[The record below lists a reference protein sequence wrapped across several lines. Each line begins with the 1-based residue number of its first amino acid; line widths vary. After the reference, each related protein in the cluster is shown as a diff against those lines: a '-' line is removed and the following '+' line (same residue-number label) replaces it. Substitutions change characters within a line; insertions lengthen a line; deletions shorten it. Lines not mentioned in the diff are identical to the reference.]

1 MRLAKFDPMAGTW
14 PPPYLA
20 ADERKC
26 MDYKEVKAR
35 GQAILD
41 ANKKSVLI
49 SCAVNNDWAAKANDL
64 GVTVS
69 QLKRFLRNHWDYDKY
84 KKRLAAYRAQA
95 ELSRARR
102 MKEAKCKKKLS

>member
-20 ADERKC
+20 REERKPT
-26 MDYKEVKAR
+26 DYREVQAR

-49 SCAVNNDWAAKANDL
+49 YCAVNNDWAAKANDL

-69 QLKRFLRNHWDYDKY
+69 QLKRFLRNQWDYDKY
-84 KKRLAAYRAQA
+84 KKRLAAYQAQA

-102 MKEAKCKKKLS
+102 MKEAKCKKKYN